1 MLVNES
7 RFQQHPAVSLLSK
20 YKYILLL
27 NHAISSLLQREFDGS
42 CTRLTPQSQYCVN
55 THRAKHWSH
64 SKNYASLLD
73 TSHCQFKGITGTMK
87 CSAILQDPNQIQTL
101 CFH

>member
-7 RFQQHPAVSLLSK
+7 RFQQHPAVSLFYL

-42 CTRLTPQSQYCVN
+42 CASLTPQSQYCVN

-64 SKNYASLLD
+64 SKSYASLLD
-73 TSHCQFKGITGTMK
+73 MSHSQGGHKHHEVQCDITG
-87 CSAILQDPNQIQTL
+87 P
-101 CFH
+101 